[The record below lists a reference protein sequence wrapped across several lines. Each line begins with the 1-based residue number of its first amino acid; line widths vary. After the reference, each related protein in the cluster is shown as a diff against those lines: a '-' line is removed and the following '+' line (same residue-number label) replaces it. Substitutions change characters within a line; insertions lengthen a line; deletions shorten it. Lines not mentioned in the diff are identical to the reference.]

1 VGAGDVIGRYCLK
14 EFLGSGGTA
23 EVWRAIAAG
32 PSGFS
37 RSFVIKRI
45 LQHLAGDPAFVNMLV
60 DEARVGARMQHPG
73 IVQVHDLI
81 EESGEYF
88 LAMEWVEGTT
98 LGAVLR
104 DVTARRRELPAAV
117 SCRMVS
123 EVAAALAYAHTL
135 TDEAGHPLGIVHR
148 DVTPSNIMLTR
159 LGAVKLLDFGIA
171 KAVNAIRDERTRVGT
186 LKGKLSYMSPE
197 QAEGLPVDS
206 RSDIF
211 SLGIVFWE
219 CLTLTRLFKR
229 PDDLSTL
236 RAVRMAEVTPPSQL
250 VASLDP
256 EIESVVMRMLT
267 RDPNDRFQT
276 AEDVVVAL
284 RPILHGLQADS
295 LAVRQ
300 FLGELEQTRDVSI
313 TVDDDEEPDED
324 TLRDA
329 RTIMAPEP
337 SGIETAEVAGWNAKP
352 RSDRLVRGLMI
363 AVLVATAAVA
373 AGAAIWLSTH

>member
-1 VGAGDVIGRYCLK
+1 VAAGDVIGRYCLE

-45 LQHLAGDPAFVNMLV
+45 LQHLSGDPAFVRMLV

-88 LAMEWVEGTT
+88 LAMEWVEGAT

-104 DVTARRRELPAAV
+104 EVLARNWLMPVAV

-135 TDEAGHPLGIVHR
+135 TDEVGRPLGIVHR

-171 KAVNAIRDERTRVGT
+171 KAVNAIRDERTRAGT

-197 QAEGLPVDS
+197 QAEGLPVDA

-219 CLTLTRLFKR
+219 CLTLQRLFKR
-229 PDDLSTL
+229 PDDLATL
-236 RAVRMAEVTPPSQL
+236 RMVRMAEVPRPSEH
-250 VASLDP
+250 VADLNP
-256 EIESVVMRMLT
+256 EIEGVVMRMLT
-267 RDPNDRFQT
+267 RDPNERFQS
-276 AEDVVVAL
+276 AEDVAAAL
-284 RPILHGLQADS
+284 RPILHDLQADS
-295 LAVRQ
+295 LAVRE
-300 FLGELEQTRDVSI
+300 FLRELEKPREVSI
-313 TVDDDEEPDED
+313 IADADEEED

-329 RTIMAPEP
+329 RTVMAPEP
-337 SGIETAEVAGWNAKP
+337 GVISTAELAGWREKP
-352 RSDRLVRGLMI
+352 RSGRSAVMTII
-363 AVLVATAAVA
+363 AVMIATAAVA
-373 AGAAIWLSTH
+373 AFAAIWLLVR